1 VNGAFGNAPDGVVWD
16 EWRIWICALWGYG
29 MNGAYAKAAYGGAGC
44 MAYLDMRPMGVGDER
59 CIWICVRQ
67 GCGMCGAYGYA
78 PDGFKIKSA
87 SSNAL
92 DKKLRAGDADPG
104 PLIRRRRREV
114 ALVDTIR
121 QCPFLFMTL
130 NLRLTYDFERFFYPN

>member
-1 VNGAFGNAPDGVVWD
+1 MDMRPTRGDVR
-16 EWRIWICALWGYG
+16 RIWICATQKGIL
-29 MNGAYAKAAYGGAGC
+29 
-44 MAYLDMRPMGVGDER
+44 RV
-59 CIWICVRQ
+59 
-67 GCGMCGAYGYA
+67 
-78 PDGFKIKSA
+78 KIKSA

>member
-1 VNGAFGNAPDGVVWD
+1 MNGAYGNATYGVVWDAWRIWICGLRGCGMHGAFGNAP
-16 EWRIWICALWGYG
+16 Y
-29 MNGAYAKAAYGGAGC
+29 
-44 MAYLDMRPMGVGDER
+44 
-59 CIWICVRQ
+59 
-67 GCGMCGAYGYA
+67 
-78 PDGFKIKSA
+78 GFKIKSA

-121 QCPFLFMTL
+121 QCSFLFMTL